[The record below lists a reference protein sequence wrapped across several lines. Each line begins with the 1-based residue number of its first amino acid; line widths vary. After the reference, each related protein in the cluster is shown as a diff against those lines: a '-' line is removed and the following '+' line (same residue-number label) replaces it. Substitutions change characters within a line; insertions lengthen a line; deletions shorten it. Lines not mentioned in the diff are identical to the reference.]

1 MKKRIKYFFIILI
14 CIAQFASCGKRER
27 AGEQIIKDENNNRD
41 EISLINSKE
50 ITFLNNVIET
60 KIEVILSKNDF
71 KSENIINIAYED
83 FREIL
88 KKLCRRQAGNCD
100 YEIYATDNEN
110 YALVLVLEDNY
121 KTPYWLYKKDGKWRV
136 EYLTV
141 PEPYCVGNVD
151 NVKFC
156 ELPGLEAILLIIQD
170 ASNMGNGSTYV
181 FQIVNNELQ
190 CVGTSIEGVHR
201 NRATW
206 ADSDRTDFYANEGRT
221 QIVFQDIN
229 FDGKEEMLVYA
240 RKLTY
245 ACTPT
250 EIQELLE
257 VETVKWAYLFQDGN
271 FVEMENPEFTFDGN
285 SKDAM
290 KYYHLWGISADVGN
304 QVLEI
309 IEGDGTGTLYLLNWG
324 DKKPIIE
331 NVPIIGNEIYKTK
344 ILQREEGKTDAYV
357 ITEQIA
363 EGGRIYQVFLWEAEE
378 LREVFVDEYR
388 DYSLIDEETYLTG
401 EQYNTYRCTIDD
413 DILTIK
419 GARLILDEE
428 GNVCGVDIKPRKFQY
443 KNGYFEVAENIE

>member
-1 MKKRIKYFFIILI
+1 MVIVFIGIGTI
-14 CIAQFASCGKRER
+14 MSCSNGGGIEEKN
-27 AGEQIIKDENNNRD
+27 IKDESHK
-41 EISLINSKE
+41 EEIISLINNEE
-50 ITFLNNVIET
+50 IRQLYNSTETRIE
-60 KIEVILSKNDF
+60 EILSENDF
-71 KSENIINIAYED
+71 KSENIINIAYKD

-121 KTPYWLYKKDGKWRV
+121 KTPYWLYKKDEKWRV

-271 FVEMENPEFTFDGN
+271 FVEMENPEFTFDDN

-290 KYYHLWGISADVGN
+290 KYYHLWGISADVDN

-413 DILTIK
+413 DILIIK
-419 GARLILDEE
+419 GAKLILDEE